1 MTNVSASPS
10 NPTAASSITAI
21 TVAHRGAREII
32 PEAAEILEA
41 RGLDLEMIDRLGVRT
56 GKSGKSGDI
65 FIEIPYYVTEKDPK
79 TGDERAVEVNTKSR
93 TITGEKKFFQVKGGA
108 KVFYN
113 HQAIAAWQETKD
125 DLIICEGEFDAITAM
140 QMGYFAVSVP
150 DGAPADPA
158 GDNDR
163 SVKYSYLDEF
173 PKTGTVIL
181 ATDGDDPGRNLM
193 HDLADRIGR
202 HRCKW
207 LTYPKGTKDLNE
219 VLVKYGEKGVTE
231 TLKRAKWIHVDGV
244 YKMGELPPLPAHD
257 EIPLRIVPI
266 TIRTSEMVILTGIPG
281 HGKTTLLNH
290 ALKEVAENDQRVIAI
305 ASFEQSPTTEHR
317 RSLRTLFL
325 GHSPSL
331 ASPAELDKADAWI
344 DRHFVFIVPDDN
356 SDDDVDLT
364 WLMEKMAV
372 AVSRY
377 GASVLVIDPW
387 NEIDHMFD
395 RRTMSQTDYT
405 GFAVKQLKKFARRY
419 RVAIVVVAHPAKM
432 KKERN
437 GDTPIP
443 NMYDIADSAHWAN
456 KADVGIVVH
465 QKQGLTLCRL
475 QKARYRD
482 AHGEPGDYWL
492 HYDRDS
498 KKFSHAEAPPPP
510 KTKTPATDAAEEKI
524 RKKKDS
530 PGKAAMRKSMKDMLD
545 DDEPVDLG
553 AADNE

>member
-1 MTNVSASPS
+1 MTDAYQSQS
-10 NPTAASSITAI
+10 NPTAASFTTAI
-21 TVAHRGAREII
+21 TAARRAEPVII
-32 PEAAEILEA
+32 PEAVEILEA
-41 RGLDLEMIDRLGVRT
+41 RGLDLELVSRLGVRT
-56 GKSGKSGDI
+56 GKSDRNGDI
-65 FIEIPYYVTEKDPK
+65 FIEIPYYVTERDPK
-79 TGDERAVEVNTKSR
+79 TGQERAVEVNTKSR

-113 HQAIAAWQETKD
+113 HQAIDAWQQSGG
-125 DLIICEGEFDAITAM
+125 DLIICEGEFDCMTAM
-140 QMGYFAVSVP
+140 QMGHFAVSVP
-150 DGAPADPA
+150 DGAPAERA

-163 SVKYSYLDEF
+163 SVKYSYLDDF

-231 TLKRAKWIHVDGV
+231 TLKRAKWIKVDGV
-244 YKMGELPPLPAHD
+244 YKMAELPPLPEHD
-257 EIPLRIVPI
+257 RIPLRIVPI

-290 ALKEVAENDQRVIAI
+290 ALKEVAEHDKRVIAI

-317 RSLRTLFL
+317 KSLRTLYL
-325 GHSPSL
+325 GCAPHLCAPSQV
-331 ASPAELDKADAWI
+331 EQADAWI

-356 SDDDVDLT
+356 SDEDVDLT

-377 GASVLVIDPW
+377 GASVLIIDPW

-498 KKFSHAEAPPPP
+498 KKFTEAEAPKPLPP

-524 RKKKDS
+524 RKKTGTK
-530 PGKAAMRKSMKDMLD
+530 KTSMKDMLD
-545 DDEPVDLG
+545 DDEPVDRG
-553 AADNE
+553 DA